1 MRPVNTRELFIAL
14 LRELE
19 IDIVCDVGSM
29 NGDDALAFRASLPQ
43 ARVMALEPNPDNL
56 RHMRA
61 DARLQRAR
69 IEIIGAAASNTD
81 SRAPFFLVD
90 ADYATRNARR
100 GMSSL
105 HQRDPGAYPTTAVE
119 VETLRLETLLAPALR
134 DGARVALWIDTE
146 GHACEVLEGLGGIAR
161 HITMLHVELESQ
173 PCISSTQRLYPEAR
187 ALLESMRFEEL
198 ATDHAHA
205 HPQFNA
211 LFIRRGLDARAR
223 QRVAARLSWAGLRQG
238 VIDSLGQLCPGCH
251 RRLAAVRSRVM
262 RWRDQRRSAKQP
274 ASESLT

>member
-1 MRPVNTRELFIAL
+1 MKPVNTRELFIAL

-19 IDIVCDVGSM
+19 IDLVCDVGSM
-29 NGDDALAFRASLPQ
+29 NGDDALAFRACLPH
-43 ARVMALEPNPDNL
+43 ARVLALEPNPDNL

-69 IEIIGAAASNTD
+69 VEIIGAAASNAD
-81 SRAPFFLVD
+81 AHAPFFLVE

-119 VETLRLETLLAPALR
+119 VPTLRLETLLGPLLR

-161 HITMLHVELESQ
+161 HVTLLHVEVESQ
-173 PCISSTQRLYPEAR
+173 PCISSSQRLYPEAR
-187 ALLESMRFEEL
+187 ALLEALQLEEL
-198 ATDHAHA
+198 ATDHAHT

-211 LFIRRGLDARAR
+211 LFVRRGLDARAR
-223 QRVAARLSWAGLRQG
+223 QRVAARLSRARLRQSL
-238 VIDSLGQLCPGCH
+238 IDSLGKLCPGCH
-251 RRLAAVRSRVM
+251 RRLAAVRGVVL